1 MKIRDLIGI
10 LRPVV
15 DLCLEIFKT
24 YVSYWPTVSE
34 VKHSKLIHNTVAEQ
48 NKNLKTNNCLA
59 KKLLSFRYP
68 TFYNALVSS
77 TTSSPLPSS
86 I

>member
-10 LRPVV
+10 LLPVV

-59 KKLLSFRYP
+59 KKASFIQISRV
-68 TFYNALVSS
+68 L
-77 TTSSPLPSS
+77 
-86 I
+86 